1 MIHIN
6 KNKFGQVNISGSDGF
21 CGCI

>member
-6 KNKFGQVNISGSDGF
+6 KNKLGQVNISGSDGF
-21 CGCI
+21 CGRI